1 MNKAATI
8 WNYTGFAPDCV
19 MYWRALLYH
28 LMGMDEPDEDLV
40 DEYISF
46 TEHLIQQGLET
57 ADYVDILPF
66 ALLLSYT
73 DDVER
78 LLDAASADGEL
89 ESIVQD
95 MIRYYCIEEDTD
107 KLLDLKEKFNK
118 IRDAHMGAER
128 VATLFIEEYFDVL
141 TEDE

>member
-1 MNKAATI
+1 
-8 WNYTGFAPDCV
+8 
-19 MYWRALLYH
+19 
-28 LMGMDEPDEDLV
+28 MGMDEPDENLV

-46 TEHLIQQGLET
+46 TEHLTKQGLET
-57 ADYVDILPF
+57 NDYVDILPF

-78 LLDAASADGEL
+78 LLDAASTDGEL

-95 MIRYYCIEEDTD
+95 MIRYYCIEEDTE
-107 KLLDLKEKFNK
+107 KLLELKEKFNK

-128 VATLFIEEYFDVL
+128 VATLFIEEYFTLL
-141 TEDE
+141 TEEE

>member
-1 MNKAATI
+1 MNKAAAI

-28 LMGMDEPDEDLV
+28 LMGMDEPDEYLV

-46 TEHLIQQGLET
+46 TEHLTKQGLET
-57 ADYVDILPF
+57 TDYVDILPF

-78 LLDAASADGEL
+78 LLGMQQAPT
-89 ESIVQD
+89 V
-95 MIRYYCIEEDTD
+95 
-107 KLLDLKEKFNK
+107 NWK
-118 IRDAHMGAER
+118 ISYR
-128 VATLFIEEYFDVL
+128 I
-141 TEDE
+141 